1 MEGILVIAD
10 GGGNA
15 VVAKNLTE
23 AVQALFGIEAH
34 KIKVIEKKSQA
45 EEAK

>member
-1 MEGILVIAD
+1 MVAAR
-10 GGGNA
+10 GNITQT
-15 VVAKNLTE
+15 KIREISE
-23 AVQALFGIEAH
+23 AMQALFGIEAH